1 MLKKLSTRKNVSN
14 VLDII
19 FYFSKNK
26 MRKIKIIYLQ
36 CQYRCRSVD
45 ARISKW
51 PLSSSHWR
59 HSVAFIVDFEQI
71 LRLGLMFFF
80 CQFWTDNQRGV
91 YFHYMELQCMF
102 YNPGNYIAI
111 SNYNISVL
119 TMKVILLFN
128 YFFLQNTTNQTTN
141 KIEFLQCSHSF
152 YPAIFQAKLSHPR
165 KTTIFG
171 RVDPPL

>member
-1 MLKKLSTRKNVSN
+1 
-14 VLDII
+14 
-19 FYFSKNK
+19 
-26 MRKIKIIYLQ
+26 
-36 CQYRCRSVD
+36 
-45 ARISKW
+45 
-51 PLSSSHWR
+51 
-59 HSVAFIVDFEQI
+59 
-71 LRLGLMFFF
+71 
-80 CQFWTDNQRGV
+80 
-91 YFHYMELQCMF
+91 MELQCMF

-165 KTTIFG
+165 KTAIFG